1 MPMGSGLHSA
11 FWLLQADPNK
21 QEYFPDGRRG
31 KVGDG
36 LVEIDIFEKLGDEAH
51 RYKNDFNV
59 HFTKNGQY
67 EYTTAFDASKEFH
80 VWALEWSEGHLDW
93 YLDGKLIRSYTGET
107 PKEKMFILL
116 GLYQGAFPE
125 WAGLTDPNMPYPR
138 DFEIDYVR
146 VYARK

>member
-1 MPMGSGLHSA
+1 M
-11 FWLLQADPNK
+11 
-21 QEYFPDGRRG
+21 
-31 KVGDG
+31 
-36 LVEIDIFEKLGDEAH
+36 
-51 RYKNDFNV
+51 

-67 EYTTAFDASKEFH
+67 EYKTAFDASKEFH

-93 YLDGKLIRSYTGET
+93 HLDGKLIRSYTGET
-107 PKEKMFILL
+107 PKEKMFLLL

-125 WAGLTDPNMPYPR
+125 WAGPTDPNMPYPR